1 MSKNKI
7 VKEIG
12 LFPIL
17 SEQYRIAFPTGQ
29 IILKHGEHKG
39 ANRGFGVVHILAE
52 HKADLTRFGLS
63 HDETG
68 VTLYVEMILQ
78 SGAKIFSEFSDIRGN
93 HRPMIVYSRI
103 GTVIL
108 ERKEIEGKSVY
119 SVVTAFGRTSPRGTQ
134 IGTMPQKDK
143 STQ

>member
-12 LFPIL
+12 VFPIL
-17 SEQYRIAFPTGQ
+17 SEQYRITFPTGQ
-29 IILKHGEHKG
+29 IVLKHGEHKG
-39 ANRGFGVVHILAE
+39 ANRGFGVIHILAE

-78 SGAKIFSEFSDIRGN
+78 SGARIFSEFNNLRGN

-108 ERKEIEGKSVY
+108 ERQEISGQIVY
-119 SVVTAFGRTSPRGTQ
+119 SIVTAFGRTSPRGSQ
-134 IGTMPQKDK
+134 IGVMP
-143 STQ
+143 

>member
-12 LFPIL
+12 VFPVL
-17 SEQYRIAFPTGQ
+17 PKQYRITFPTGQ
-29 IILKHGEHKG
+29 IVLKHGEHKG
-39 ANRGFGVVHILAE
+39 ANRGFGVIHILAE

-78 SGAKIFSEFSDIRGN
+78 SGARIFSEFNSLRGN

-108 ERKEIEGKSVY
+108 ERQEISGQIVY
-119 SVVTAFGRTSPRGTQ
+119 SIVTAFGRTNPRGSQ
-134 IGTMPQKDK
+134 IGIMP
-143 STQ
+143 

>member
-12 LFPIL
+12 LFPVL
-17 SEQYRIAFPTGQ
+17 SEQYRIAFPTGK
-29 IILKHGEHKG
+29 IVLKHGEHKG
-39 ANRGFGVVHILAE
+39 ANRGFGVIHILAE
-52 HKADLTRFGLS
+52 HKADLTKFGLS

-78 SGAKIFSEFSDIRGN
+78 SRARIFSEFNNLRGN

-108 ERKEIEGKSVY
+108 ERQEISGQIVY
-119 SVVTAFGRTSPRGTQ
+119 SIVTAFGRTSPRGSQ
-134 IGTMPQKDK
+134 IGVMP
-143 STQ
+143 